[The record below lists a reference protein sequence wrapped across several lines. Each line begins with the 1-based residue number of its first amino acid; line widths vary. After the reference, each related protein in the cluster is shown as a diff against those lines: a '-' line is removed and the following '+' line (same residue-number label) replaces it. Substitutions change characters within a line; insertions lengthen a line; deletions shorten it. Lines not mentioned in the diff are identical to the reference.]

1 MPENLTEAQ
10 RKLVERFGVLA
21 DRAGMSRIA
30 GRILGLLLQS
40 PTDLSLDEIVQQ
52 LSVSR
57 ASVSTEARR
66 LLDAGIVERVG
77 RPGDRKDYYQVS
89 PKHFL
94 HDLEHRFASLQ
105 EFVALLAEAQRES
118 SDPLVAG
125 RLAQAVRAHAEIMEL
140 VKVTIARWRAGLTPS
155 DSPTELLA
163 PATAGDES
171 PNHTNE

>member
-10 RKLVERFGVLA
+10 RKLVERFGVLT
-21 DRAGMSRIA
+21 DRAGMSRIS

-40 PTDLSLDEIVQQ
+40 PTELSLDEIVQH

-89 PKHFL
+89 PAHFL

-105 EFVALLAEAQRES
+105 AFVGLLGEAQRES
-118 SDPLVAG
+118 SDPIVVG
-125 RLAQAVRAHAEIMEL
+125 RLAQTVQAHTEIMEL
-140 VKVTIARWRAGLTPS
+140 VRLTIARWRAGLTPP
-155 DSPTELLA
+155 DSSTELLA
-163 PATAGDES
+163 PAPAGDES